1 MIYHHFYDNDDV
13 TSLDEWNL
21 LKYHLLRRKVPSV
34 ENLKAD
40 GLTLTEWCLTKIIE
54 CKHEFYHMCP
64 NLTKVVEIVLTVS
77 VSNAWSQRGASKV
90 KLVKTDLRNTLK
102 NDMLDV

>member
-64 NLTKVVEIVLTVS
+64 KLTKVVEIVLTVS
-77 VSNAWSQRGASKV
+77 VSNAWPQRGASKV